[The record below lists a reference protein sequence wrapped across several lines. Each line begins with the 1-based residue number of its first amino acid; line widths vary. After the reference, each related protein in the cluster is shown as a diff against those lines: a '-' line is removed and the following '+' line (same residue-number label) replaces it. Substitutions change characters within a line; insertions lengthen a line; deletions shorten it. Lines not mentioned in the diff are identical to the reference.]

1 MLQNEVFKKLII
13 NCCELLNRKIPK
25 ISFFYKLK
33 EKLIQTVTTYTRTIR
48 KRNETFTRLFI
59 EEARSTKYFRFHGF
73 EGTDV
78 NWPNWAVGSITGRG
92 RSNPRVTIPVSVG
105 GSLARNRRNSSCKYS
120 LVGVTGRERQ
130 QKFDFGICGGVPQ
143 ECNDDKAWKPR
154 VPSRQ
159 YS

>member
-1 MLQNEVFKKLII
+1 MLWVTY
-13 NCCELLNRKIPK
+13 RKIPK
-25 ISFFYKLK
+25 SSFFYKLK
-33 EKLIQTVTTYTRTIR
+33 EKLIHYLHSHDTKTKWNFYSTIHR
-48 KRNETFTRLFI
+48 RGKEHEVLSISRIR
-59 EEARSTKYFRFHGF
+59 RHGCQL
-73 EGTDV
+73 ER
-78 NWPNWAVGSITGRG
+78 WPNWAVGSITGRG

-159 YS
+159 YN